1 MIVCVADA
9 MKPGITSE
17 TQLELPAYVPV
28 SGGHRIATMSSITMT
43 DLSDEQIVLLDLP
56 FICECYAT
64 QFDRAGVAPNI
75 VTTATSLEMV
85 RRLVECGGGCAVF
98 RTVTANDITY
108 ASDAVVA
115 VPLLQT
121 VQPFRFVLWH
131 LPGNPRLLLRVL
143 ADRLQNCFVHPRLHH
158 LPITADEGAL
168 SASTARQ

>member
-1 MIVCVADA
+1 VMVCVADA

-17 TQLELPAYVPV
+17 TQLEFPAYVPV
-28 SGGHRIATMSSITMT
+28 SGGHRFATMSSITMT
-43 DLSDEQIVLLDLP
+43 DLSDERIVLLDLP

-64 QFDRAGVAPNI
+64 RFDRAGVAPNI

-85 RRLVECGGGCAVF
+85 RSLVRRGVGCSVLH
-98 RTVTANDITY
+98 TVTVNDITY

-115 VPLLQT
+115 VPLLPT

-131 LPGNPRLLLRVL
+131 LPGNPRLLVRVL